1 MNPDRNLI
9 LPLRKIRAS
18 GQRSHFKPLGS
29 ENLIFMETETMGS
42 PYCFILFWAYASL
55 SGILFLRPGPT
66 PAPQRGRVSPGKVSI
81 NQNGVKITEWEGIFN
96 SILI

>member
-18 GQRSHFKPLGS
+18 GQKSHFKPLGS

-42 PYCFILFWAYASL
+42 IYCFILFWHTTLCLESCSY
-55 SGILFLRPGPT
+55 ILALPLLRKG
-66 PAPQRGRVSPGKVSI
+66 AVIPQGKYP
-81 NQNGVKITEWEGIFN
+81 
-96 SILI
+96 LIKMRLR